1 MLGFLLTL
9 TACPV
14 PAPPGDERMGQYA
27 LTATSVEREACELE
41 EIARDGGGYDF
52 TFEAVLTRDSTSDAA
67 YVTLNGYSRE
77 GTWDGQVLTAEAS
90 ASRVFVD
97 CSDCATKLVETISV
111 AVLSRSQN
119 EALQGQCP
127 PNPLDGGVPAPND
140 AGVTGPGLAAA
151 GFDAVRLC
159 GELVT
164 RVVAEGTQDGGA
176 CDPRC
181 SGCTARYQLRGDRR

>member
-1 MLGFLLTL
+1 MVGLLL
-9 TACPV
+9 LLAACPV
-14 PAPPGDERMGQYA
+14 VTPPGDERMGQYGI
-27 LTATSVEREACELE
+27 TATSVEREACALQ

-52 TFEAVLTRDSTSDAA
+52 AFEAVLTRESTSDKAWM
-67 YVTLNGYSRE
+67 TLSGYSRE
-77 GTWDGQVLTAEAS
+77 GTWDGQVLTTEAA

-97 CSDCATKLVETISV
+97 CSECATKLVETISV

-127 PNPLDGGVPAPND
+127 PNPLDGGVPTAADGGISLP
-140 AGVTGPGLAAA
+140 GPSSTGY
-151 GFDAVRLC
+151 DAVRLC

-181 SGCTARYQLRGDRR
+181 SGCSARYQLRGERR